1 MALTGPAQAQGSS
14 QTTGP
19 WKADPP
25 RKPRQGHPCGKGH
38 ARHCEQLFGPGGRL
52 ASLQLLAHKCSKLPL
67 SSLNFEL
74 QRAYFSVSEALY
86 VKRGASRC
94 RQCHFF
100 LPLLQTFIY
109 SSAGKLGCSV
119 HWAFSCTQVKSLSS
133 FYILHF
139 VPLWTCWKIVKESW
153 KVPLAPKNSA
163 D

>member
-1 MALTGPAQAQGSS
+1 MALAGPAQAQGPSTDHGS
-14 QTTGP
+14 
-19 WKADPP
+19 
-25 RKPRQGHPCGKGH
+25 PRQTRQESRGTGTRVVKAHT
-38 ARHCEQLFGPGGRL
+38 RHCEQFSPGGRL
-52 ASLQLLAHKCSKLPL
+52 ALLQLLTHKCSKLPL
-67 SSLNFEL
+67 SFLNFEL
-74 QRAYFSVSEALY
+74 QRVYFSVSEVLY

-100 LPLLQTFIY
+100 LTLLQTFIY

-119 HWAFSCTQVKSLSS
+119 HRAFSCTQVKSLSS